1 MKNFPQLKGFRG
13 NPGLICLIGHRGA
26 RGLMP
31 ENTIEGFEFTLDL
44 GVTAIEFD
52 VLLSKDNVPVI
63 THDYQLSSSLTRD
76 YNGKWIGENNP
87 RISDLTLAQLKQ
99 FDVGGLD
106 SRSIYGEN
114 YPEQE
119 FLSEIRIPKLSE
131 LLDLACLPKGQNL
144 YLLVEIKSDGS
155 LNVTKIVSQILD
167 EIRERKLSD
176 RTVLHSFDWELLKE
190 CHRLA
195 PEIPRSFLSQLPEN
209 NDVSSDPSSS
219 DRTPDFS
226 SFKTSIP
233 KAIANQ
239 EGQMWCPYFK
249 DVTSELVQEAH
260 SLDLLV
266 CTWTVN
272 EIEDMENMIDAG
284 VDGIITDYPNRAQK
298 VFKTRGLNG

>member
-1 MKNFPQLKGFRG
+1 VKDFPQLKGFRG
-13 NPGLICLIGHRGA
+13 NPGLIRLIGHRGA

-44 GVTAIEFD
+44 GVTALEFD
-52 VLLSKDNVPVI
+52 VLVSKDNVPVI
-63 THDYQLSSSLTRD
+63 THDYQLSASLTRD
-76 YNGKWIGENNP
+76 YNGKWIGETSP
-87 RISDLTLAQLKQ
+87 KISELTLAELKQ

-106 SRSIYGEN
+106 SLSIYGAN

-119 FLSEIRIPKLSE
+119 FLSGIRIPKLSE

-144 YLLVEIKSDGS
+144 YLLMEIKSDGS
-155 LNVTKIVSQILD
+155 LKVTKVISQILD
-167 EIRERKLSD
+167 EIRERKLSN

-190 CHRLA
+190 CQRLA

-209 NDVSSDPSSS
+209 YDLSSDPASS

-233 KAIANQ
+233 RAIANQ

-249 DVTSELVQEAH
+249 DVTSEMVKEAH

-272 EIEDMENMIDAG
+272 EIEDLENMIDAG

-298 VFKTRGLNG
+298 VLKTRGLNG

>member
-1 MKNFPQLKGFRG
+1 VKNFPQLKGFRG

>member
-1 MKNFPQLKGFRG
+1 MKDFPQLKGFRG
-13 NPGLICLIGHRGA
+13 NPGFIRLIGHRGA

-31 ENTIEGFEFTLDL
+31 ENTIEGFEFTLYL
-44 GVTAIEFD
+44 GVTALEFD
-52 VLLSKDNVPVI
+52 VLVSKDNVPVI
-63 THDYQLSSSLTRD
+63 THDYQLSASLTRD
-76 YNGKWIGENNP
+76 YNGKWIEGNSP
-87 RISDLTLAQLKQ
+87 KISELTLAQLKQ

-106 SRSIYGEN
+106 SRSIYWAN

-119 FLSEIRIPKLSE
+119 FLSGIRIPKLSE

-144 YLLVEIKSDGS
+144 YLLMEIKSDGS
-155 LNVTKIVSQILD
+155 LKATKVVNQILD
-167 EIRERKLSD
+167 EIRERKLSN

-190 CHRLA
+190 CQRLA

-209 NDVSSDPSSS
+209 YDLSSDPASS

-233 KAIANQ
+233 RAIANQ

-249 DVTSELVQEAH
+249 DVTSEMVKEAH

-272 EIEDMENMIDAG
+272 EIEDLENMIDAG
-284 VDGIITDYPNRAQK
+284 VDGIITDYTNRAQK
-298 VFKTRGLNG
+298 VLKTRGLNG

>member
-1 MKNFPQLKGFRG
+1 VKNFPQLKGFRG

-87 RISDLTLAQLKQ
+87 RISDLTVAQLKQ

-144 YLLVEIKSDGS
+144 YLLMEIKSDGS

>member
-1 MKNFPQLKGFRG
+1 MKDFPQLKGFRG
-13 NPGLICLIGHRGA
+13 NPGFIRLIGHRGA

-44 GVTAIEFD
+44 GVTALEFD
-52 VLLSKDNVPVI
+52 VLVSKDNVPVI
-63 THDYQLSSSLTRD
+63 THDYQLSASLTRD
-76 YNGKWIGENNP
+76 FNGKWIGETSP
-87 RISDLTLAQLKQ
+87 KISELTLAQLKQ

-106 SRSIYGEN
+106 SLSIYGAN

-119 FLSEIRIPKLSE
+119 FLSGIRIPKLSE

-144 YLLVEIKSDGS
+144 YLLMEIKSDGS
-155 LNVTKIVSQILD
+155 LKATKVVNQILD
-167 EIRERKLSD
+167 EIRERKLSN

-209 NDVSSDPSSS
+209 FSLPSDTFSE
-219 DRTPDFS
+219 DITPDFS

-249 DVTSELVQEAH
+249 DVTSEMVKEAH

-272 EIEDMENMIDAG
+272 EIEDLENMIDAG

-298 VFKTRGLNG
+298 VLKTRGLNG

>member
-1 MKNFPQLKGFRG
+1 
-13 NPGLICLIGHRGA
+13 
-26 RGLMP
+26 MP

-87 RISDLTLAQLKQ
+87 RISDLTVAQLKQ

-144 YLLVEIKSDGS
+144 YLLMEIKSDGS

-298 VFKTRGLNG
+298 VFKTRGLNGKNLYSAHLG

>member
-1 MKNFPQLKGFRG
+1 MKDFPQLKGFRG
-13 NPGLICLIGHRGA
+13 NPGFIRLIGHRGA

-44 GVTAIEFD
+44 GVTALEFD
-52 VLLSKDNVPVI
+52 VLVSKDNVPVI
-63 THDYQLSSSLTRD
+63 THDYQLSASLTRD
-76 YNGKWIGENNP
+76 YNGKWIGETSP
-87 RISDLTLAQLKQ
+87 KISELTLAELKQ

-106 SRSIYGEN
+106 SLSIYGAN

-119 FLSEIRIPKLSE
+119 FLSGIRIPKLSE

-144 YLLVEIKSDGS
+144 YLLMEIKSDGS
-155 LNVTKIVSQILD
+155 LKVTKIVSQIVD
-167 EIRERKLSD
+167 EIRKRKLGN

-190 CHRLA
+190 CQRLA

-209 NDVSSDPSSS
+209 YDLSSDPASS

-260 SLDLLV
+260 SLSLIV

-284 VDGIITDYPNRAQK
+284 VDGIMTDYPNRAKK
-298 VFKTRGLNG
+298 VLEIRGLNG

>member
-1 MKNFPQLKGFRG
+1 MKDFPQLKGFRG
-13 NPGLICLIGHRGA
+13 NPGLIRLIGHRGA

-44 GVTAIEFD
+44 GVTALEFD
-52 VLLSKDNVPVI
+52 VLVSKDNVPVI
-63 THDYQLSSSLTRD
+63 THDYQLSASLTRD
-76 YNGKWIGENNP
+76 YNGKWIEGNSP
-87 RISDLTLAQLKQ
+87 KISELTLAELKQ

-106 SRSIYGEN
+106 SLSIYGAN

-119 FLSEIRIPKLSE
+119 FLSGIRIPKLSE

-144 YLLVEIKSDGS
+144 YLLMEIKSDGS
-155 LNVTKIVSQILD
+155 LKVTKVISQILD
-167 EIRERKLSD
+167 EIRERKLSN

-190 CHRLA
+190 CQRLA

-209 NDVSSDPSSS
+209 YDLSSDPASS

-233 KAIANQ
+233 RAIANQ

-249 DVTSELVQEAH
+249 DVTSEMVKEAH

-272 EIEDMENMIDAG
+272 EIEDLENMIDAG

-298 VFKTRGLNG
+298 VLKTRGLNG

>member
-13 NPGLICLIGHRGA
+13 NPGLIRLIGHRGA

-44 GVTAIEFD
+44 GVTALEFD
-52 VLLSKDNVPVI
+52 VLVSKDNVPVI

-76 YNGKWIGENNP
+76 YNGKWIGENSLK
-87 RISDLTLAQLKQ
+87 ISELTLAQLKQ

-106 SRSIYGEN
+106 SRSIYGAN

-119 FLSEIRIPKLSE
+119 FLSGIRIPKLSE

-144 YLLVEIKSDGS
+144 YLLMEIKSDGT
-155 LNVTKIVSQILD
+155 LKVTKVISQILD
-167 EIRERKLSD
+167 EIRERNLSN
-176 RTVLHSFDWELLKE
+176 RTILHSFDWELLKE

-209 NDVSSDPSSS
+209 YDVSSDPASL

-249 DVTSELVQEAH
+249 DVTSEMVQEAH
-260 SLDLLV
+260 SLNLIV

-272 EIEDMENMIDAG
+272 EIEDIENMIDAG

-298 VFKTRGLNG
+298 VLEIRGFNG

>member
-1 MKNFPQLKGFRG
+1 MKDFPQLKGFRG
-13 NPGLICLIGHRGA
+13 NPGLIRLIGHRGA

-44 GVTAIEFD
+44 GVTALEFD
-52 VLLSKDNVPVI
+52 VLVSKDNVPVI
-63 THDYQLSSSLTRD
+63 THDYQLSASLTRD
-76 YNGKWIGENNP
+76 YNGKWIGETSP
-87 RISDLTLAQLKQ
+87 KISELTLAQLKQ

-106 SRSIYGEN
+106 SLSTYGTN

-119 FLSEIRIPKLSE
+119 FLSGIRIPKLSE

-144 YLLVEIKSDGS
+144 YLLMEIKSDGS
-155 LNVTKIVSQILD
+155 LKVTKVISQILD
-167 EIRERKLSD
+167 EIRERKLSN

-190 CHRLA
+190 CQRLA

-209 NDVSSDPSSS
+209 YDLSSDPASS

-233 KAIANQ
+233 RAIANQ

-249 DVTSELVQEAH
+249 DVTSEMVKEAH

-272 EIEDMENMIDAG
+272 EIEDLENMIDAG

-298 VFKTRGLNG
+298 VLKTRGLNG

>member
-13 NPGLICLIGHRGA
+13 NPGLIRLIGHRGA

-44 GVTAIEFD
+44 GVTTLEFD
-52 VLLSKDNVPVI
+52 VLVSKDNVPVI

-76 YNGKWIGENNP
+76 YNGKWIGENSP
-87 RISDLTLAQLKQ
+87 KISELTLAQLKQ

-106 SRSIYGEN
+106 SRSIYGAN

-119 FLSEIRIPKLSE
+119 FLSGIRIPKLSE

-144 YLLVEIKSDGS
+144 YLLMEIKSDGT
-155 LNVTKIVSQILD
+155 LKVTKVISQIVD
-167 EIRERKLSD
+167 EIRKRKLGN
-176 RTVLHSFDWELLKE
+176 RTILHSFDWELLKE

-209 NDVSSDPSSS
+209 YDVSSDPASLDS
-219 DRTPDFS
+219 TPDFS

-260 SLDLLV
+260 SLSLIV

-272 EIEDMENMIDAG
+272 EIKDMENMIDAG

-298 VFKTRGLNG
+298 VLKTRGFNG

>member
-1 MKNFPQLKGFRG
+1 VKNFPQLKGFRG
-13 NPGLICLIGHRGA
+13 NPGLIRLIGHRGA

-44 GVTAIEFD
+44 GVTALEFD
-52 VLLSKDNVPVI
+52 VLVSKDNVPVI

-76 YNGKWIGENNP
+76 YNGKWIGENSP
-87 RISDLTLAQLKQ
+87 KISELTLAQLKQ

-106 SRSIYGEN
+106 SLSIYGAN

-119 FLSEIRIPKLSE
+119 FLSGIRIPKLSE

-144 YLLVEIKSDGS
+144 YLLMEIKSDGT
-155 LNVTKIVSQILD
+155 LKVTKVISQILD
-167 EIRERKLSD
+167 EIRERKLSN
-176 RTVLHSFDWELLKE
+176 RTILHSFDWELLKE

-209 NDVSSDPSSS
+209 YDVSSDPASV

-249 DVTSELVQEAH
+249 DYNIRT
-260 SLDLLV
+260 
-266 CTWTVN
+266 
-272 EIEDMENMIDAG
+272 G
-284 VDGIITDYPNRAQK
+284 K
-298 VFKTRGLNG
+298 RGP

>member
-13 NPGLICLIGHRGA
+13 NPGLIRLIGHRGA

-44 GVTAIEFD
+44 GVTALEFD
-52 VLLSKDNVPVI
+52 VLVSKDNVPVI

-76 YNGKWIGENNP
+76 YNGKWIGENSP
-87 RISDLTLAQLKQ
+87 KISELTLAQLKQ

-106 SRSIYGEN
+106 SRSIYGAN

-119 FLSEIRIPKLSE
+119 FLSGIRIPKLSE

-144 YLLVEIKSDGS
+144 YLLMEIKSDGT
-155 LNVTKIVSQILD
+155 LKVTKVISQIVD
-167 EIRERKLSD
+167 EIRKRKLGN
-176 RTVLHSFDWELLKE
+176 RTILHSFDWELLKE

-209 NDVSSDPSSS
+209 YDVSSDPASLDS
-219 DRTPDFS
+219 TPDFS

-260 SLDLLV
+260 SLSLIV

-272 EIEDMENMIDAG
+272 EIKDMENMIDAG

-298 VFKTRGLNG
+298 VLEIRGFNG

>member
-52 VLLSKDNVPVI
+52 VLLSKHNVPVI

-87 RISDLTLAQLKQ
+87 RISDLTVAQLKQ

-144 YLLVEIKSDGS
+144 YLLMEIKSDGS

>member
-1 MKNFPQLKGFRG
+1 MKDFPQLKGFRG
-13 NPGLICLIGHRGA
+13 NPGLIRLIGHRGA

-44 GVTAIEFD
+44 GVMALEFD
-52 VLLSKDNVPVI
+52 VLVTKDDVPVI
-63 THDYQLSSSLTRD
+63 THDYRLSASLTRD
-76 YNGKWIGENNP
+76 HNGNWIGKNGP
-87 RISDLTLAQLKQ
+87 KISELTLAQLKQ

-106 SRSIYGEN
+106 SLSTYGTN

-144 YLLVEIKSDGS
+144 YLLMEIKSDGS
-155 LNVTKIVSQILD
+155 LKVTKVISQILD
-167 EIRERKLSD
+167 EIRERKLGN

-209 NDVSSDPSSS
+209 FSLPSDPVSE
-219 DRTPDFS
+219 DITPDFS

-249 DVTSELVQEAH
+249 DVTSELVKEAH
-260 SLDLLV
+260 SLGLIV

-284 VDGIITDYPNRAQK
+284 VDGIITDYPNRAKK
-298 VFKTRGLNG
+298 VLEIRGLNG

>member
-1 MKNFPQLKGFRG
+1 MKDFPQLKGFRG
-13 NPGLICLIGHRGA
+13 NPGLIRLIGHRGA

-31 ENTIEGFEFTLDL
+31 ENTIEGFQFTLDL
-44 GVTAIEFD
+44 GVTALEFD
-52 VLLSKDNVPVI
+52 VLVSKDNVPVI
-63 THDYQLSSSLTRD
+63 THDYQLSASLTRD
-76 YNGKWIGENNP
+76 YNGKWIGENSP
-87 RISDLTLAQLKQ
+87 KISELTLAQLKQ

-106 SRSIYGEN
+106 SRSIYGAN

-119 FLSEIRIPKLSE
+119 FLSGIRIPKLSE

-144 YLLVEIKSDGS
+144 YLLMEIKSDGS
-155 LNVTKIVSQILD
+155 LKVTKVVSQILD
-167 EIRERKLSD
+167 EIRERKLSN

-195 PEIPRSFLSQLPEN
+195 PEIPRSFLSQLPRDY
-209 NDVSSDPSSS
+209 DVSSDTASA

-249 DVTSELVQEAH
+249 DVTSELVKEAH
-260 SLDLLV
+260 SLNLLV

-272 EIEDMENMIDAG
+272 EIKDMENMIDAG

-298 VFKTRGLNG
+298 VLKTRGLNG

>member
-1 MKNFPQLKGFRG
+1 MKDFPQLNGFKGS
-13 NPGLICLIGHRGA
+13 PGLIRLIGHRGA

-44 GVTAIEFD
+44 GVTALEFD
-52 VLLSKDNVPVI
+52 VLVSKDNVPVI
-63 THDYQLSSSLTRD
+63 THDYQLSGSSTRD
-76 YNGKWIGENNP
+76 YNGKWIGENGP
-87 RISDLTLAQLKQ
+87 KISELTLAQLKQ

-106 SRSIYGEN
+106 SRSIYGAN

-119 FLSEIRIPKLSE
+119 FLSGIRIPKLSE

-144 YLLVEIKSDGS
+144 FLLMEIKSDGS
-155 LNVTKIVSQILD
+155 LKVAKIVSQIVD
-167 EIRERKLSD
+167 EIRKRKLGN
-176 RTVLHSFDWELLKE
+176 RTVLHSFDWGLLKE

-195 PEIPRSFLSQLPEN
+195 PEIPRSFLSQLPDNCDET
-209 NDVSSDPSSS
+209 SDLASE
-219 DRTPDFS
+219 DITPDFS

-249 DVTSELVQEAH
+249 DVTSELVKEAH
-260 SLDLLV
+260 SLGLLV

-298 VFKTRGLNG
+298 VLEIRGLNG